1 LREPGIFF
9 RVLLRVPQ
17 DRNRSDHQNASQIAI
32 ALLRD
37 RPELLFA
44 PG

>member
-1 LREPGIFF
+1 MRPDHKDA
-9 RVLLRVPQ
+9 PQ
-17 DRNRSDHQNASQIAI
+17 VAI